1 MGQKAKNAGKKA
13 SKVCYK
19 EADAKSCKGMS
30 LLATALSWEKL
41 SEIDKLLLFDKANQI
56 CAKQTR
62 AYTKLSFD

>member
-19 EADAKSCKGMS
+19 EADAKSCKGIS

-41 SEIDKLLLFDKANQI
+41 SEIDKLLVWDKANHLK
-56 CAKQTR
+56 AKH
-62 AYTKLSFD
+62 KLDNSMF